1 MSFPTQF
8 ACDIEKLLKIIADND
23 KNSGRSDTQKLL
35 FNDNGKDCTRAL
47 LYQDRKIVSIVSPYL
62 SRADQIKIK
71 KYVRKNGPEIINE
84 QFQSKCFFTNSKI
97 IRNWVNIFP
106 YYDNRK
112 GMQKFKEFVKT
123 LLILRT
129 ETNPFALLEVQHSFW
144 SIYLDQCDEK
154 RINKVE
160 MVDIFLKLVSQNLGK
175 RAVRK
180 VVLHKDGLGI
190 VLLGAELQENTQLV
204 NVMLSHLSD
213 QDRDCVHLLIIEN
226 SPFNSR
232 RQFPT

>member
-1 MSFPTQF
+1 MINSNQLSL
-8 ACDIEKLLKIIADND
+8 IE
-23 KNSGRSDTQKLL
+23 SRSVCPLYIQKLL
-35 FNDNGKDCTRAL
+35 FNDNGKDITRVL
-47 LYQDRKIVSIVSPYL
+47 MCQDRRIVSIVSPYL
-62 SRADQIKIK
+62 SRADRIKIK
-71 KYVRKNGPEIINE
+71 KFFRKNGPEIIDE
-84 QFQSKCFFTNSKI
+84 QFQYKFFFLNINIT
-97 IRNWVNIFP
+97 RYWVNIFP

-112 GMQKFKEFVKT
+112 EMQQFKEFVKT

-129 ETNPFALLEVQHSFW
+129 KTFPLFEVQHSFW

-154 RINKVE
+154 CPNKGE
-160 MVDIFLKLVSQNLGK
+160 MVDIFLKLVSQNLGE

-180 VVLHKDGLGI
+180 VALHEDGMGI
-190 VLLGAELQENTQLV
+190 VLLGAELQENKQFV

-213 QDRDCVHLLIIEN
+213 QDRDYVHLLIIEN